1 MDEVLKENIV
11 SLLKDFKIFWKEKQK
26 DDNFPNIEDSKLA
39 SMIDHTL
46 LKPEA
51 TSEQVQ
57 KLCAEAKENNFAS
70 VCVNS
75 SYIPLCDDELRNTDV
90 KVCSVIGFPLGAVIT
105 DVKEVETSISIAL
118 GANEVDMVINVG
130 ALKEN
135 DFEYVRNDIKAVVD
149 VAVEKGAVCKVIIET
164 SLLSDEEKVA
174 ACLISKLAG
183 AHFVKTSTGFAGG
196 GATERDVAL
205 MKFVV
210 GEDLKV
216 KASGGIRNRKDALN
230 MIKAG
235 AERLGTSSGIQIINE
250 AKNR

>member
-26 DDNFPNIEDSKLA
+26 DDNLPDIEDSKLA

-105 DVKEVETSISIAL
+105 SL
-118 GANEVDMVINVG
+118 RRRLFNE
-130 ALKEN
+130 
-135 DFEYVRNDIKAVVD
+135 Y
-149 VAVEKGAVCKVIIET
+149 
-164 SLLSDEEKVA
+164 
-174 ACLISKLAG
+174 
-183 AHFVKTSTGFAGG
+183 
-196 GATERDVAL
+196 
-205 MKFVV
+205 
-210 GEDLKV
+210 
-216 KASGGIRNRKDALN
+216 
-230 MIKAG
+230 
-235 AERLGTSSGIQIINE
+235 
-250 AKNR
+250 

>member
-1 MDEVLKENIV
+1 MNKILKENIV
-11 SLLKDFKIFWKEKQK
+11 DLLRDFEIFWKEKQK
-26 DDNFPNIEDSKLA
+26 DKTLPDIDDAILA

-46 LKPEA
+46 LKPDA
-51 TSEQVQ
+51 TSGQVQ
-57 KLCAEAKENNFAS
+57 KLCAEAIENNFAS

-75 SYIPLCDDELRNTDV
+75 SYIPLCDSELRSTGV
-90 KVCSVIGFPLGAVIT
+90 KVCTVIGFPLGAVIT

-118 GANEVDMVINVG
+118 GANEVDMVINIG

-149 VAVEKGAVCKVIIET
+149 AAIEKNAICKVIIET
-164 SLLSDEEKVA
+164 ALLSDEEKVA

-183 AHFVKTSTGFAGG
+183 THFVKTSTGFGGG
-196 GATERDVAL
+196 GANERDVAL
-205 MKFVV
+205 MKFIV

-216 KASGGIRNRKDALN
+216 KASGGIKNREDALK

-235 AERLGTSSGIQIINE
+235 AERLGTSSGVQIINSG
-250 AKNR
+250 KN